1 MTQQENPPG
10 LEQERSALR
19 EVGLAL
25 HGEIAPG
32 FDRIEAEISIA
43 GGVSSGKKRLYRPD
57 GTYDS
62 VMGKRDSNLR
72 ARELREAMYR
82 PGAGTWFTAW
92 FTVTAE
98 GKLSTRFDYD
108 NEPELGHFAAE
119 AYRADFDEFPRT
131 PENTPDW
138 LAAILAGA
146 PTRHDLVGREHGD
159 DRGR

>member
-1 MTQQENPPG
+1 MSDSDDRAG
-10 LEQERSALR
+10 LEAERSALKN
-19 EVGLAL
+19 VGLAL
-25 HGEIAPG
+25 YKEIHDG

-119 AYRADFDEFPRT
+119 AYRADLDEFPRT
-131 PENTPDW
+131 PQNTPDW

-146 PTRHDLVGREHGD
+146 PTRHDLVRLEQD
-159 DRGR
+159 DKR